1 MALSINSNI
10 ASLGAQRRFGIT
22 SQKLQQTYERLSSGL
37 RINRPSDD
45 AAGLALA
52 DSLRADSRVA
62 AVAIRNAND
71 GISLTAIADSALQE
85 IGSILTRMAELA
97 EQSAN
102 GVYTEVQRSALS
114 QEFVSLGSEIQR
126 IAQTTSFNGISLL
139 SNTGTITLQVGFD
152 STQNSQISING
163 VEGTLDSLGLA
174 GAGSSVLSFS
184 LVAGSSEASQAA
196 SLAALDAINSAIE
209 NLSASRG
216 VLGAAESRLN
226 IAINHL
232 SLTRENLVAAES
244 RIRDAD
250 IAQEAAE
257 LVRLQVLQQA
267 GTAVLAQANQQPNLV
282 LKLLSQQ

>member
-1 MALSINSNI
+1 MALSISSNI

-22 SQKLQQTYERLSSGL
+22 SQKLQQTFERLSSGL

-45 AAGLALA
+45 AAGLAIA

-126 IAQTTSFNGISLL
+126 IAQTTSFNGINLL

-152 STQNSQISING
+152 STQNSQISISG
-163 VEGTLDSLGLA
+163 VEGTLESLGLA

-209 NLSASRG
+209 NLSSSRG

-232 SLTRENLVAAES
+232 SQTRENLVAAES

-257 LVRLQVLQQA
+257 MVRLQVLQQA
-267 GTAVLAQANQQPNLV
+267 GAAVLAQANQQPTLV
-282 LKLLSQQ
+282 LKLLSQ